1 MSARSHRLEHSLGS
15 SWGDADYASGDEGSI
30 HSASDEASEVEL
42 EGSDKETIQEPQT
55 PVTPRP
61 KRDHLSQSTPT
72 ARTQVRPV
80 RQPASRT
87 GRTCVRSVGVD

>member
-72 ARTQVRPV
+72 DRTSS
-80 RQPASRT
+80 AST
-87 GRTCVRSVGVD
+87 TASESY